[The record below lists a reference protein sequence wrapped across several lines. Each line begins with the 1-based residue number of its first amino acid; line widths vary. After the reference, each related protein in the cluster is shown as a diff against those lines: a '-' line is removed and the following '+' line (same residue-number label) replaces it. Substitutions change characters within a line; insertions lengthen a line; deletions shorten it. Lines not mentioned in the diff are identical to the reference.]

1 MAHVCHHCARHISF
15 FTFHYRA
22 LLFKRLLGAYA
33 QSLHTC
39 RRRLG
44 QFISLKFRKF
54 LYPRGVFT
62 LYLSSNSRCLR
73 EICLFLTLFLLCL
86 TFYFFCGL
94 FIFVSLHYFCLY
106 FQCLLSQGCVDFTWS
121 AFFCVRCHVFVR
133 THRFLLLDT
142 HATTNHFYFIYIYT
156 CIYLFLLFFSH
167 FSFRMFFFIVVAPY
181 NRWKFSY
188 CYFIHSSF
196 VHFCCS
202 FVNYCIIF
210 SFITRWIS
218 FAGSPLA
225 TFDTYTLACNHVF
238 CFTFLLYS
246 YI

>member
-133 THRFLLLDT
+133 THRFL
-142 HATTNHFYFIYIYT
+142 IRYT
-156 CIYLFLLFFSH
+156 CHHQPFPFYLHLHLHLLVFVVFF
-167 FSFRMFFFIVVAPY
+167 A
-181 NRWKFSY
+181 
-188 CYFIHSSF
+188 
-196 VHFCCS
+196 
-202 FVNYCIIF
+202 
-210 SFITRWIS
+210 
-218 FAGSPLA
+218 L
-225 TFDTYTLACNHVF
+225 
-238 CFTFLLYS
+238 
-246 YI
+246 